1 MNAVILRAIY
11 TAFPRG
17 GNKQPHIFIKVDKKD
32 VKIKSALVITIKV
45 KKIIAPKFPATSNPL
60 SLLRSG
66 CKLGSEKKPLLSAK
80 EKYVNDFEGLTLQ
93 SLVEGILLY

>member
-1 MNAVILRAIY
+1 MTGVCDSE
-11 TAFPRG
+11 
-17 GNKQPHIFIKVDKKD
+17 GNLHSLSSWGKQAASHLYQSRQKD

-66 CKLGSEKKPLLSAK
+66 CTLGSEKALLSAK
-80 EKYVNDFEGLTLQ
+80 EKYMNDFEGLTLQ
-93 SLVEGILLY
+93 PLVGGILLY